1 MSSFTITTPK
11 QALTPSSTDA
21 IQPMR
26 LANIKPQRQEIQRG
40 VFLYT
45 YRSIEKTTRFH
56 YEVEC
61 VKYQRLEITI
71 QFHGSENM
79 ELEEFATLADGGE
92 GPLQKTVRVEPF
104 QRVTIGTLRLID
116 PYATAQL
123 KVAYKLRVYKAE
135 VTQMTPSM
143 QCDRDD
149 IATALAGSKYAQLN
163 QRPTLRDMN
172 MACVEHQV
180 NFVDVDFPPMDSS
193 LVGRAA
199 SSVAIGGGGS
209 GSGSGGGGGSG
220 SGSGSSGVENDD
232 GIHESAESLVDLI
245 SHASMNDIPENTI
258 FEDTFLSRLIKLH
271 GGITWRRP
279 LDFMS
284 KEHDLFRRAN
294 GGVGGGPPMV
304 SPTDVREGELC
315 DHWLMSALSVLA
327 ERPYL
332 IHRLFQSKN
341 ERNYPEMLNSHGAY
355 KVFLTKNG
363 EKKEVLVD
371 DYFPCSPTGGP
382 IFARSSD
389 DTLWVSIVEKAMA
402 KIHGGYVYLKSSM
415 KSKWTYQ
422 GLSDLTGAPTT
433 NSEYLFLLTLIFF
446 IFFIL
451 CVCVLTL
458 FIIIFFCFFHFFL

>member
-1 MSSFTITTPK
+1 
-11 QALTPSSTDA
+11 
-21 IQPMR
+21 
-26 LANIKPQRQEIQRG
+26 
-40 VFLYT
+40 
-45 YRSIEKTTRFH
+45 
-56 YEVEC
+56 
-61 VKYQRLEITI
+61 
-71 QFHGSENM
+71 
-79 ELEEFATLADGGE
+79 
-92 GPLQKTVRVEPF
+92 
-104 QRVTIGTLRLID
+104 
-116 PYATAQL
+116 
-123 KVAYKLRVYKAE
+123 
-135 VTQMTPSM
+135 
-143 QCDRDD
+143 
-149 IATALAGSKYAQLN
+149 
-163 QRPTLRDMN
+163 
-172 MACVEHQV
+172 
-180 NFVDVDFPPMDSS
+180 MDSS

-199 SSVAIGGGGS
+199 SSVTIGGGS
-209 GSGSGGGGGSG
+209 GVANGGRGGD
-220 SGSGSSGVENDD
+220 SSVGNDD
-232 GIHESAESLVDLI
+232 GIHESAESLIDLI

-258 FEDTFLSRLIKLH
+258 FEDTFLNRLIKLH

-327 ERPYL
+327 ERPHL
-332 IHRLFQSKN
+332 IHRLFQSNN

-363 EKKEVLVD
+363 ERKEVLVD

-433 NSEYLFLLTLIFF
+433 NSVCFF
-446 IFFIL
+446 FFFFIL
-451 CVCVLTL
+451 NY
-458 FIIIFFCFFHFFL
+458 FNFFLFV